1 MSEPISKG
9 IFWFICG
16 FNEMDECDFSETELI
31 AFPVPCDRDGRVTG
45 DWDFNSK
52 RENAYNHKKTW
63 TSFVKH
69 RKDLRKYGWNYF
81 PRGKVEISGGRAFL
95 YVNIN
100 MIRYENF
107 KRDIMDRFHLDG
119 LAVRVIVDNSRHYY
133 CHEDGK
139 GIQ

>member
-31 AFPVPCDRDGRVTG
+31 AFPVSCDRDGRVTG
-45 DWDFNSK
+45 DWDFNSR

-81 PRGKVEISGGRAFL
+81 PRGRVE
-95 YVNIN
+95 
-100 MIRYENF
+100 
-107 KRDIMDRFHLDG
+107 IMDRFHLDG

-133 CHEDGK
+133 CHEDDK